1 MVEIETSIRLRCDT
15 CRPTFPYCT
24 TLENAM
30 PDRPN
35 APGQSALA
43 YLEVAAAIGQLR
55 QLAGQSGW
63 TYVLP
68 VARPEADLCPN
79 CYTIEPEDA

>member
-15 CRPTFPYCT
+15 CSATFLYCT
-24 TLENAM
+24 TLESAM

-63 TYVLP
+63 TYMV
-68 VARPEADLCPN
+68 VAREQADLCPE
-79 CYTIEPEDA
+79 CGGMTR